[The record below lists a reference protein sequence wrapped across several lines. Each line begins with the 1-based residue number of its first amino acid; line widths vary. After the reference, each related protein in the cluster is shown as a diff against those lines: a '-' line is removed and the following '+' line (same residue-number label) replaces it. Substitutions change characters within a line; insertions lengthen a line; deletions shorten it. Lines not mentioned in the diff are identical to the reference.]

1 MAKTKADKKE
11 LLKSYNEKIKSSKA
25 LVVLK
30 PSKITPNESNEFRKE
45 IFDSGA
51 SLNIVKNSIFKIAL
65 KENNLPEMKDLE
77 FGEHA
82 VLFLVDDIVSPS
94 KALKKFIEATRPK
107 NQDSRIQII
116 GGIMDGAE
124 LSKEQVT
131 ELAEMP
137 SFEGSIALILG
148 VLDMAM
154 SGVANVLEDSM
165 RGTVSVLDQAFKE

>member
-1 MAKTKADKKE
+1 MAKTKNDKKE
-11 LLKSYNEKIKSSKA
+11 LLKAYNEKIKASKA

-30 PSKITPNESNEFRKE
+30 PSKLTPNESNEFRKE
-45 IFDSGA
+45 IFDTGA
-51 SLNIVKNSIFKIAL
+51 TFNIVKNSIFKLAL
-65 KENNLPEMKDLE
+65 KENNLPEIKDLE

-82 VLFLVDDIVSPS
+82 VLFLVEDIVSPT
-94 KALKKFIEATRPK
+94 KALKKFIEATTPK
-107 NQDSRIQII
+107 NQDARIEII
-116 GGIMDGAE
+116 GGVMEGSE
-124 LSKEQVT
+124 LNAEQVK
-131 ELAEMP
+131 ELADMP